1 MSYSASPD
9 VTYRIAIGDAASRAY
24 GSVLNNFRLAAAFAW
39 LPLAIVLGME
49 VIGLIVGGG
58 GFVGRILASLAGVIG
73 FLLFGTTFA
82 VRWSRFILLG
92 EKQSGELFP
101 PGWRPMMVVTVKI
114 CLGILAGVAVVA
126 LIAMP
131 APFWLKIL
139 IWALGALFPGV
150 SWRCNRAAARPAR
163 RLGRNRGQLL
173 ALPGLCTDLV
183 FAAGGC
189 RASGGP
195 GGRHYRLLGGLD
207 RLRGGSARHHLC
219 GRRGSVHD
227 ARTDLSRRRRPRCSG
242 RRGRLKSPHD
252 PGTTPFG
259 RLSQWRAM

>member
-114 CLGILAGVAVVA
+114 CLGILAGAVVVA

-139 IWALGALFPGV
+139 IWALGALAIVILSPRFFLAFPG
-150 SWRCNRAAARPAR
+150 AAIERP
-163 RLGRNRGQLL
+163 L
-173 ALPGLCTDLV
+173 ALRGAWDVIEGNYWRFLACVLISYLPLAVVAHLV
-183 FAAGGC
+183 ARVGATTASSAAWIGFEVVRLAITFADVAVLYTMLALIY
-189 RASGGP
+189 RDVAGP
-195 GGRHYRLLGGLD
+195 GVAGAVAD
-207 RLRGGSARHHLC
+207 
-219 GRRGSVHD
+219 
-227 ARTDLSRRRRPRCSG
+227 
-242 RRGRLKSPHD
+242 
-252 PGTTPFG
+252 
-259 RLSQWRAM
+259 